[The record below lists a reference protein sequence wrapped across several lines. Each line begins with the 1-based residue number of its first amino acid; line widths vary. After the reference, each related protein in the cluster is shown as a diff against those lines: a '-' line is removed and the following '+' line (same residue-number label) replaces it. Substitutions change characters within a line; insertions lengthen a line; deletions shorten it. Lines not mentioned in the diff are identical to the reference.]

1 MDVEITVLITAYN
14 RKKYLSEA
22 VRSVLNSTLDRT
34 KYEIIVVK
42 NFVDNEIDAFL
53 ARNNVVVINTEN
65 VNIGKQIAYGLY
77 KAKGE
82 IISFL
87 DDDDMFEKE
96 KLSLVLSEFTDLSL
110 IYYHNL
116 NSPISEDSSKLKGNV
131 QLPIQTELTLLPDTV
146 ESLTKALSSRN
157 DMTHY
162 TLMFNLSC
170 VSIRKEILLKQKMSL
185 ESLID
190 GTDHFVFYISLMEN
204 RKMKFDTKYLT
215 LYRVHESASNML
227 SGEFNPKKIGPESIR
242 LFLDPN
248 HYSRV
253 LDNLTRGSK
262 VNRLVRCKL
271 LEESILI
278 NILSFNGQKYFTAK
292 NFFEYQYCLKVNS
305 KYTIKNFTIRF
316 FFVSL
321 ALTVPRLTGIGYLL
335 YKYRNYNKRITFP
348 SHRIQ

>member
-14 RKKYLSEA
+14 RKKYLAEA
-22 VRSVLNSTLDRT
+22 VSSVLSSTLDRT

-42 NFVDNEIDAFL
+42 NFVDSEIDLFL
-53 ARNNVVVINTEN
+53 AQNKVVVLNTEN

-77 KAKGE
+77 QAKGQV
-82 IISFL
+82 ISFL

-96 KLSLVLSEFTDLSL
+96 KLSCILSEFKDPSL

-116 NSPISEDSSKLKGNV
+116 NSPISEDSSKMKGNV
-131 QLPIQTELTLLPDTV
+131 QLPILNELILLPDTV
-146 ESLTKALSSRN
+146 ENLTKALSSRG

-162 TLMFNLSC
+162 SVMFNLSC
-170 VSIRKEILLKQKMSL
+170 VSIRKEILLKQKTSL

-204 RKMKFDTKYLT
+204 RKMKFGTKYLT
-215 LYRVHESASNML
+215 LYRVHESASNLL

-253 LDNLTRGSK
+253 LDNVTRGTK
-262 VNRLVRCKL
+262 VNPLVRCKL
-271 LEESILI
+271 LEESLLL
-278 NILSFNGQKYFTAK
+278 NILSFNGQKYFSAK
-292 NFFEYQYCLKVNS
+292 NFFEYQHCLKVNS
-305 KYTIKNFTIRF
+305 KYTIKNFSVRF

-321 ALTVPRLTGIGYLL
+321 ALTAPRLAGIGYLL
-335 YKYRNYNKRITFP
+335 YKYRNYKKRITLH
-348 SHRIQ
+348 SY